1 MKKCLLIVIS
11 LFIVIGITS
20 CSPEKRK
27 ENRVKY
33 EQQKLMTD
41 FGIGLKIM
49 EPFLERMFV
58 SMNMDANL
66 NVEMEAMPNQTMKF
80 TLECIVGENDV
91 YNGKIDEDELED
103 SKREFLKLLYSY
115 IERGNSFVVDI
126 IIKQGDTVLE
136 KQQFT
141 LSPEDLPNVNV
152 SIK

>member
-41 FGIGLKIM
+41 FGIGLKII

-80 TLECIVGENDV
+80 TFEYIVGENDV
-91 YNGKIDEDELED
+91 YKGKIDEDELED
-103 SKREFLKLLYSY
+103 SKREFLKHLYSY
-115 IERGNSFVVDI
+115 IERGNSFVFDI

-136 KQQFT
+136 KHQFT

>member
-33 EQQKLMTD
+33 EQQKLMTEV
-41 FGIGLKIM
+41 GIGLKIM
-49 EPFLERMFV
+49 EPFLERIFV

-80 TLECIVGENDV
+80 TLEFIVGENDV

-103 SKREFLKLLYSY
+103 SKREFLS
-115 IERGNSFVVDI
+115 
-126 IIKQGDTVLE
+126 
-136 KQQFT
+136 
-141 LSPEDLPNVNV
+141 
-152 SIK
+152 

>member
-1 MKKCLLIVIS
+1 
-11 LFIVIGITS
+11 
-20 CSPEKRK
+20 
-27 ENRVKY
+27 
-33 EQQKLMTD
+33 MTEV
-41 FGIGLKIM
+41 GIGLKIM
-49 EPFLERMFV
+49 EPFLERIFV

-80 TLECIVGENDV
+80 TFEYIVGENDV

-103 SKREFLKLLYSY
+103 SKREFLKFLYSY
-115 IERGNSFVVDI
+115 IEIGNSFVVDI